1 MSPRKNTLVLI
12 GVVVALALATW
23 LLFQPT
29 PLQGVPGGE
38 EAGSVASTTKTVAS
52 STPVLEPPKQKTL
65 PPEPPFVLPEGAT
78 AIDGYAFIE
87 NNQVYFRSL
96 TGATPFAIPNS
107 DAESFK
113 RLSSFMKYPGSEV
126 VGACGGAPIYSYY
139 GDKKQVYF
147 YQIWR
152 TPTFRSSKVEVIVG
166 ANTKDFNITGLLT
179 ATDGNRLFEVGY
191 QKATTTCSLVL
202 SRTTL

>member
-1 MSPRKNTLVLI
+1 MSSRKNTFVLI
-12 GVVVALALATW
+12 GIVIVLALAAW
-23 LLFQPT
+23 LLLRPT
-29 PLQGVPGGE
+29 PLQGVPGGA
-38 EAGSVASTTKTVAS
+38 EAGGVALSTETAAS
-52 STPVLEPPKQKTL
+52 STPVEPPKQKTL

-147 YQIWR
+147 YQVWR
-152 TPTFRSSKVEVIVG
+152 TPTFRSSKVEVIIG
-166 ANTKDFNITGLLT
+166 AKTEDFRITGLQT
-179 ATDGNRLFEVGY
+179 ATDGDRLFEVGY

-202 SRTTL
+202 SRTIL